1 MVRLIPCV
9 MGNVCK
15 VWVRALT
22 FSWIV
27 HILYFMDFLFRVSQC
42 WRDTTWCAGV
52 RRSLTLN
59 TFYSQGSINISFFGS
74 AERGFVWEYN
84 IWMKKKEN
92 LLSNLDLLRNQYNNY
107 NAIQINMD
115 VCVHTC
121 VCAFACVRWCVN
133 RCFIALITWTQICLC
148 CHGSWLCCTNRS
160 GTRLPRSSWRVK
172 SKSKEMHI
180 CNLD

>member
-1 MVRLIPCV
+1 MAQVQQTGWLGILKTTVRNMVRLIPCV
-9 MGNVCK
+9 MGNVCT

-27 HILYFMDFLFRVSQC
+27 HVLYFMDFLFRVSQC

-74 AERGFVWEYN
+74 AERGFVWEYM

-121 VCAFACVRWCVN
+121 VCICVC
-133 RCFIALITWTQICLC
+133 ALVCEPLFY
-148 CHGSWLCCTNRS
+148 CTY
-160 GTRLPRSSWRVK
+160 
-172 SKSKEMHI
+172 
-180 CNLD
+180 NLDSDLFMLPWELAVLH